1 MSGILKLICAIFV
14 LVVLIYHILFTL
26 TVVIVKLQNVAH
38 VA

>member
-1 MSGILKLICAIFV
+1 MVINKLIFNATIWKA
-14 LVVLIYHILFTL
+14 LNLFTL